1 MCRWHLA
8 ANLLKTNS
16 RNCTILFLF
25 NKNCGWSVVAFFI
38 HLLFINQ
45 GDDSMGTTKHTG
57 PVGLPKSLDPK
68 LWVSKAPFGL
78 GKVKP
83 HHIKDT
89 LKVAWENRDQ
99 LPYAY
104 RILTQGVCDGCA
116 LGVSGLND
124 QTLAGPHICTTR
136 LNVLRLNTM
145 PEMGP
150 DILHQ
155 DIEQLRTMD
164 STALRKLGR
173 IPYPLIRRA
182 GEKRFSRLSWDEA
195 LDTIAVKIRA
205 IDPLQ
210 LAFYLTARGITNESY
225 YAAAK
230 VARLLG
236 TNHIDNASRIC
247 HSPSKTA
254 LKRSVGIGASSCSY
268 KDWIGTDVLVFWGSV
283 AANNQPV
290 STKYMYAAKRKGT
303 KIIVINPYHEPSM
316 DKYWIPSIPESAL
329 FGTKLADDFYGVNIG
344 GDIAFMN
351 GVMKHWFE
359 MEEQEPGSAVNHP
372 FVQAHTNGYEELK
385 AHVMEQEWALLE
397 QSSGLSRERMLE
409 FARLLA
415 SAKSAVFV
423 WSMGLTQHRFG
434 TDNISQVANLALL
447 RGFLGREHCGLMPIR
462 GHSGVQGSGE
472 MGADPFSLPG
482 GEFNTRGLERMERL
496 WGFKLPQWQGDIVGV
511 SLENSMLPD
520 DHERKLKL
528 FYTSGGN
535 FLETMPNPAF
545 VRSCLENV
553 DIRVHQDIVL
563 NTSTLADAREAVIV
577 LPAMTR
583 YEQPGGGTSTST
595 ERMVYFSPEIRGPR
609 IGEARA
615 EWSIYAELAAKVNP
629 MNKALVAFENAAD
642 IRREIAETATY
653 YDGIQHLSERG
664 DVFQWGGAWLCEK
677 GVCPTVDGRGS
688 LIPIEQPELRKPEGH
703 FRVTTRRGKQFNSM
717 IYSETD
723 PFNGADRYDVLM
735 NQEDTEEL
743 KLKEGDAIVV
753 YNQFGLLHG
762 RAKPVPI
769 GRGNIEVHWPE
780 GNSLIPKGVYEPMAG
795 IPEYNTTAV
804 VEKAETFHAFK
815 DTKYVEKRIME
826 LETEM
831 G

>member
-1 MCRWHLA
+1 
-8 ANLLKTNS
+8 
-16 RNCTILFLF
+16 
-25 NKNCGWSVVAFFI
+25 
-38 HLLFINQ
+38 
-45 GDDSMGTTKHTG
+45 MGTTKHTG
-57 PVGLPKSLDPK
+57 PIRLPKKLDPK

-78 GKVKP
+78 GHIKP

-89 LKVAWENRDQ
+89 LKVAWDNRDQ

-116 LGVSGLND
+116 LGVSGLYD
-124 QTLAGPHICTTR
+124 RTLEGPHLCTTR

-145 PEMGP
+145 PPIKPEVLHR
-150 DILHQ
+150 DIAA
-155 DIEQLRTMD
+155 LRTMD
-164 STALRKLGR
+164 STELRKLGR
-173 IPYPLIRRA
+173 IPYPLIRRQ
-182 GEKRFSRLSWDEA
+182 GETRFSRLSWDEA
-195 LDTIAVKIRA
+195 LDTIAAKIRV
-205 IDPLQ
+205 IDPKQ

-254 LKRSVGIGASSCSY
+254 LKRSVGIGASSCNY

-303 KIIVINPYHEPSM
+303 KIIVINPYYEPSM
-316 DKYWIPSIPESAL
+316 EQYWIPSIPESAL
-329 FGTKLADDFYGVNIG
+329 FGTKLADDFYQVNIG

-359 MEEQEPGSAVNHP
+359 MEAFQPGSALDRE
-372 FVQAHTNGYEELK
+372 FIRRHTNGYEQLR
-385 AHVMEQEWALLE
+385 AHVMKQEWALLE

-415 SAKSAVFV
+415 GAKSAVFV

-447 RGFLGREHCGLMPIR
+447 RGFLGRAHCGLMPIR

-482 GEFNTRGLERMERL
+482 GEFKAPDIERIERL
-496 WGFKLPQWQGDIVGV
+496 WGFELPKWQGDIVGV
-511 SLENSMLPD
+511 SLENALLPEA
-520 DHERKLKL
+520 HERKLKL

-535 FLETMPNPAF
+535 FLETMPDPAF
-545 VRSCLENV
+545 VERCLESV
-553 DIRVHQDIVL
+553 EIRVHQDIVL

-595 ERMVYFSPEIRGPR
+595 ERMVYFSPEIDGPR

-615 EWSIYAELAAKVNP
+615 EWAIYAELAAKVDP
-629 MNKALVAFENAAD
+629 AYKRLVGFESARD
-642 IRREIAETATY
+642 IRNEIAAAAPY

-664 DVFQWGGAWLCEK
+664 DVFQWGGAWLCED
-677 GVCPTVDGRGS
+677 GICPTPDGRGQ
-688 LIPIEQPELRKPEGH
+688 LIPIELPELRKPEGH

-717 IYSETD
+717 IYSDKD
-723 PFNGADRYDVLM
+723 PFNGADRYDVLI
-735 NQEDTEEL
+735 NPADAQALGL
-743 KLKEGDAIVV
+743 KAGDAVVV
-753 YNQFGLLHG
+753 YNQYGMLHG
-762 RAKPVPI
+762 RAKPVAVQN
-769 GRGNIEVHWPE
+769 GNIEVHWPE
-780 GNSLIPKGVYEPMAG
+780 GNSLIPKGVYEPKAG
-795 IPEYNTTAV
+795 IPEYNTAAI
-804 VEKAETFHAFK
+804 VEKAETYHAFK
-815 DTKYVEKRIME
+815 DTRYVEKRIAE

-831 G
+831 E